1 MANAPLLEVKNLSIE
16 FPTRRG
22 TLKAVDDVS
31 WSLRQGETLAILGE
45 SGSGKSVSSSAVM
58 DLIDTPPAIISS
70 GQILLRGVD
79 LLRLPTVERQK
90 VNGKTISMIFQ
101 DPLAALNPVYPIGWQ
116 IAETMRVHGVDQAR
130 AHRRVIELLDRVG
143 IADPVRR
150 AKDYPHQFSGGERQ
164 RIMIASAI
172 ALQPDLLIAD
182 EPTSAL
188 DVTVEVQVLD
198 LLKEIQRE
206 SGMGMVIITHNLSVV
221 ERIADRVVVMQ
232 AGRIVES
239 GAVAE
244 VMSAPSH
251 PYTRKLLDS
260 VPGRH
265 GFAAPEA
272 VESRD
277 EAPLLRV
284 SNVSKVYFGQPWL
297 FSKAPQEQLR
307 AVDDAS
313 FTLRRGET
321 LGIVGESGSGKS
333 TLARMLLGLD
343 APTEGTIEFEGRN
356 LTGATAA
363 ETFKIRRRMQFV
375 FQDPTASLNPR
386 MTIQQI
392 VAEPWAIHQG
402 VLPREQWR
410 ARVAE
415 LLEMVGL
422 KAEHADRHPHQFS
435 GGQRQRIAIARS
447 LALNPDLIVCDEAVS
462 ALDVSIQAQVI
473 DLLKEL
479 RRELGLS
486 YVFIA
491 HDLAL
496 VRDFA
501 TSVIVMY
508 RGKIVEQGPTA
519 EVYGAPR
526 HDYTRRLLAASGAE
540 TGSKAA

>member
-1 MANAPLLEVKNLSIE
+1 MTKAPLLEVKNLSIE
-16 FPTRRG
+16 FPTKRG
-22 TLKAVDDVS
+22 TVKAVDGVS
-31 WSLRQGETLAILGE
+31 WTVGQGETLAILGE

-58 DLIDTPPAIISS
+58 DLIDTPPAVISS
-70 GQILLRGVD
+70 GEILLRGVD
-79 LLRLPTVERQK
+79 LLQMPQAERQK

-101 DPLAALNPVYPIGWQ
+101 DPLAALNPVYPVGWQ
-116 IAETMRVHGVDQAR
+116 IAETMRVHGIDQVT
-130 AHRRVIELLDRVG
+130 AHRRVMELLARVG
-143 IADPVRR
+143 IADPERR
-150 AKDYPHQFSGGERQ
+150 ARDYPHEFSGGQRQ

-172 ALQPDLLIAD
+172 ALKPDLLIAD

-188 DVTVEVQVLD
+188 DVTVEAQVLD

-206 SGMGMVIITHNLSVV
+206 SGMGLVIITHNLSVV

-239 GAVAE
+239 GPVAE
-244 VMSAPSH
+244 VMAAPSH

-265 GFAAPEA
+265 GFSVAEADAAGQ
-272 VESRD
+272 D
-277 EAPLLRV
+277 GPLLRV
-284 SNVSKVYFGQPWL
+284 EHVSKVYFGRPKL
-297 FSKAPQEQLR
+297 FSKTPQEQLR

-313 FTLRRGET
+313 FTLARGET

-343 APTEGTIEFEGRN
+343 TPTEGTIEFEGKD
-356 LTGATAA
+356 LTHLSAA
-363 ETFKIRRRMQFV
+363 ETFQVRRRMQFV

-392 VAEPWAIHQG
+392 ISEPWAIHQG
-402 VLPREQWR
+402 VLPREAWR

-415 LLEMVGL
+415 LLEKVGL
-422 KAEHADRHPHQFS
+422 KPEHADRHPHQFS

-447 LALNPDLIVCDEAVS
+447 LALNPDLIICDEAVS

-473 DLLKEL
+473 DLLKDL

-508 RGKIVEQGPTA
+508 QGRIVEQGTTEA
-519 EVYGAPR
+519 VYGNPQ
-526 HDYTRRLLAASGAE
+526 HDYTRRLLAASGGNL
-540 TGSKAA
+540 GSLAA